1 MDRRRFLAAAGLAAV
16 PTVARAQP
24 GGVARIVSSLPRT
37 GSAQRQT
44 DAIVNAIRLAIDA
57 DRTPAPGLRVL
68 YSDWDDATAAEG
80 RWTAAAEAA
89 NARRAVADREVV
101 AVIGPYNSG
110 AAKVSMPILNEAGL
124 VQITPAAT
132 WPGLTKKVPGGDD
145 GEPDVYR
152 PSGRVTFCRVC
163 PTDDT
168 QGPLAAAFAATEL
181 KATTAVVLHDGEL
194 YGRGIATDFAAGC
207 EARRVRVLATTRID
221 PAARDQT
228 AAARA
233 VREQNPDVVFFGGTT
248 QSGAPDLARALRAA
262 QVRGP
267 LIVPDGCYEDGFL
280 RAAGADA
287 LNGRCYAT
295 LGGTDVSQLGD
306 RGAAFVRAYRERFKT
321 DPEAYSI
328 YGYEAAK
335 VVLAAVRTAGAADR
349 AAVRRAV
356 LGTRNFE
363 GGVLPRWGFDAAGD
377 TTLKQL
383 TVARVAGGR
392 FEVVKVVTG

>member
-1 MDRRRFLAAAGLAAV
+1 VDRRRFLAAGLAAV
-16 PTVARAQP
+16 PAVASAQP
-24 GGVARIVSSLPRT
+24 GGVVRIVSSLPRT

-80 RWTAAAEAA
+80 RWAAAAEAA
-89 NARRAVADREVV
+89 NARRAVADREVM

-110 AAKVSMPILNEAGL
+110 AAKVSMPILNDAGL

-132 WPGLTKKVPGGDD
+132 WPGLTKKVPGGVD

-152 PSGRVTFCRVC
+152 PSKRVTFCRVC
-163 PTDDT
+163 PTDDV
-168 QGPLAAAFAATEL
+168 QGGLAVAFAVTEL
-181 KATTAVVLHDGEL
+181 KATTAVILHDGEL
-194 YGRGIATDFAAGC
+194 YGRGVAADFAAGC
-207 EARRVRVLATTRID
+207 AARRVRVLATTAIM
-221 PAARDQT
+221 PQERDQ
-228 AAARA
+228 AAVARA

-248 QSGAPDLARALRAA
+248 QTGAGAVARALRAA

-267 LIVPDGCYEDGFL
+267 LIVPDGCYESAFL
-280 RAAGADA
+280 DSGADA

-295 LGGTDVSQLGD
+295 IGGTDVSQLGD

-335 VVLAAVRTAGAADR
+335 VVLAAVRTAGTANR
-349 AAVRRAV
+349 EAVRTAV

-363 GGVLPRWGFDAAGD
+363 GGVLPRWGFDADGD
-377 TTLKQL
+377 TTLKQI
-383 TVARVAGGR
+383 TVARVVGGR
-392 FEVVKVVTG
+392 FEVVKTVTG